1 MIAAALQ
8 EANVQEANVRF
19 SWASIRLMKR
29 CILTKAP
36 GLLRGQ
42 DVLASCRCC
51 MAAPKSPL
59 SSIMSLYFLQWHG
72 HIPHMHML
80 LLVYDRPSIVNQ
92 YFACHAWSGQRYTN
106 DLTSGNNTIKGKLYL
121 FKASRPA

>member
-1 MIAAALQ
+1 MTLIAAAL
-8 EANVQEANVRF
+8 QEANVRF

-59 SSIMSLYFLQWHG
+59 SSIMSFYF
-72 HIPHMHML
+72 
-80 LLVYDRPSIVNQ
+80 
-92 YFACHAWSGQRYTN
+92 FAVAQAYTSFV
-106 DLTSGNNTIKGKLYL
+106 DAPT
-121 FKASRPA
+121 R